1 MVKSRIYTFIIS
13 NYTDELWNN
22 LIDVKETDQCE
33 YLIMCK
39 NDDDEISNI
48 YGYIRFYNQRHKE
61 SIQKN
66 IFKNAAVILNT
77 TEKFD
82 RLKYLSQHKHY
93 ESGRIHRQ
101 QKSKYD
107 IEYEIENMKN
117 TIQTQN
123 LQINNLQ
130 TLQME
135 QKDKIIEEQSAQFKQ
150 VMDVCLSLA
159 KNMPSIET
167 HTNSHNK
174 VKNKFN
180 LNFFLNEQ
188 CKDAVNLIDFV
199 KGIQLEMKD
208 MLLHNQV
215 GFAEAISQ
223 IFIKSMGNMD
233 LTQRP
238 IHCTDLKRETLY
250 VRNDSQWCNDGDKKI
265 TDRAIETLTNRNYG
279 QMKKWKDENPDYL
292 KSPEKNR
299 EYIVLTR
306 NMMGGSSDKEQD
318 ANTRKIIH
326 NIAKATHL
334 DKEVLKNN
342 IKKKPDKTIENTTI
356 L

>member
-1 MVKSRIYTFIIS
+1 MIKSRTYTFIIDT
-13 NYTDELWNN
+13 YTDEIWNN
-22 LIDVKETDQCE
+22 LISIKETNQCE

-39 NDDDEISNI
+39 NNDNEKTSI
-48 YGYIRFYNQRHKE
+48 YGYIRFFNQRYQS
-61 SIQKN
+61 SIQTK
-66 IFKNAAVILNT
+66 IFNNT
-77 TEKFD
+77 AKLQCTSECENRDLYISHQIYF
-82 RLKYLSQHKHY
+82 
-93 ESGRIHRQ
+93 ESGRNYR
-101 QKSKYD
+101 KRKTNYD
-107 IEYEIENMKN
+107 IESELENMKN

-123 LQINNLQ
+123 QQINELQ
-130 TLQME
+130 SKQLE
-135 QKDKIIEEQSAQFKQ
+135 QKDKIIEEQTAQFKQ

-159 KNMPSIET
+159 KNFPSSET

-208 MLLHNQV
+208 MLLHNKV
-215 GFAEAISQ
+215 GYAEAISQ
-223 IFIKSMGNMD
+223 IFIKAMTNMD

-238 IHCTDLKRETLY
+238 IHCTDLKRETIY

-279 QMKKWKDENPDYL
+279 QMKQWKDDNPDYQ

-299 EYIVLTR
+299 EYILLTR
-306 NMMGGSSDKEQD
+306 NMMGGSSDYEQD

-326 NIAKATHL
+326 NIAKATHINKDDVIKPKPKPKQL
-334 DKEVLKNN
+334 D
-342 IKKKPDKTIENTTI
+342 I
-356 L
+356 

>member
-1 MVKSRIYTFIIS
+1 MVKSRIYTFFIET
-13 NYTDELWNN
+13 YTDEIWNHLVN
-22 LIDVKETDQCE
+22 IKETNQCE

-39 NDDDEISNI
+39 ETDNEKLSI
-48 YGYIRFYNQRHKE
+48 YGYIRFYNQRYKN
-61 SIQKN
+61 SIQKKIFNDTAN
-66 IFKNAAVILNT
+66 IYYTSDNANRDLYT
-77 TEKFD
+77 SHQTFF
-82 RLKYLSQHKHY
+82 
-93 ESGRIHRQ
+93 ESGRNYRQ
-101 QKSKYD
+101 RKTNYD
-107 IEYEIENMKN
+107 IESELENMKN
-117 TIQTQN
+117 TIETQN
-123 LQINNLQ
+123 QQINELQ
-130 TLQME
+130 SKQLE

-150 VMDVCLSLA
+150 VMDVCMSLA
-159 KNMPSIET
+159 KNLPSVET

-208 MLLHNQV
+208 MLLHNKV
-215 GFAEAISQ
+215 GYAEAISQ
-223 IFIKSMGNMD
+223 IFIKAMKNMD

-250 VRNDSQWCNDGDKKI
+250 VRNDSQWCNDGDKKL

-279 QMKKWKDENPDYL
+279 QMKQWKDENPDYL

-306 NMMGGSSDKEQD
+306 NMMGGSSDQEQD
-318 ANTRKIIH
+318 ANSRKIIH
-326 NIAKATHL
+326 NIAKATHI
-334 DKEVLKNN
+334 DKDASKM
-342 IKKKPDKTIENTTI
+342 KPGKTIKSAI
-356 L
+356 

>member
-1 MVKSRIYTFIIS
+1 MSSGRSRIYLFIWKNS
-13 NYTDELWNN
+13 TDA
-22 LIDVKETDQCE
+22 DYE
-33 YLIMCK
+33 YLCNFK
-39 NDDDEISNI
+39 NKNEIAYIIIQKKVENDNQTI
-48 YGYIRFYNQRHKE
+48 TGVIRFKQTKTE
-61 SIQKN
+61 DC
-66 IFKNAAVILNT
+66 IFK
-77 TEKFD
+77 
-82 RLKYLSQHKHY
+82 KYLYDYTKITLSPNVTKKMVDDIIKTKDYFEHGQYRVQVSK
-93 ESGRIHRQ
+93 SNKTNITITGLQ
-101 QKSKYD
+101 Q
-107 IEYEIENMKN
+107 
-117 TIQTQN
+117 
-123 LQINNLQ
+123 QINELQ
-130 TLQME
+130 SKQLE

-150 VMDVCLSLA
+150 VMDVCMSLA
-159 KNMPSIET
+159 KNLPSIET

-208 MLLHNQV
+208 MILHNKV

-223 IFIKSMGNMD
+223 IFIKAVTNMD

-250 VRNDSQWCNDGDKKI
+250 VRNDSQWCNDGDKKL

-279 QMKKWKDENPDYL
+279 QMKQWKDENPDYL

-299 EYIVLTR
+299 EYILLTR
-306 NMMGGSSDKEQD
+306 NMMGGSSDYEQD
-318 ANTRKIIH
+318 TNTRKIIH
-326 NIAKATHL
+326 NIAKATHI
-334 DKEVLKNN
+334 DKEDAVKTKPV
-342 IKKKPDKTIENTTI
+342 KKQID

>member
-1 MVKSRIYTFIIS
+1 MSSGRSRIYYFKWSDSTSDDYNSLCKLHSKDEVSYMAINKKTENEKQII
-13 NYTDELWNN
+13 TG
-22 LIDVKETDQCE
+22 V
-33 YLIMCK
+33 
-39 NDDDEISNI
+39 
-48 YGYIRFYNQRHKE
+48 IRFKYTK
-61 SIQKN
+61 
-66 IFKNAAVILNT
+66 
-77 TEKFD
+77 TEECVLK
-82 RLKYLSQHKHY
+82 KYLCDNEKIILSNTVNKKTIDDIINSEIFFEYGKYKTQIPK
-93 ESGRIHRQ
+93 EKKKKITMNDLQ
-101 QKSKYD
+101 Q
-107 IEYEIENMKN
+107 
-117 TIQTQN
+117 
-123 LQINNLQ
+123 QINNLQ